1 MARNKELTEAG
12 KLQNN
17 YNIELSN
24 ALNEQRAR
32 LQQREY
38 LEARLAQLKIQSQ
51 SAGMVQV
58 TEKVTEDAT
67 GLQETGRQIQDPY
80 VQPQYRSQY
89 IVPQKE
95 YIVPQKEYVKPV
107 YTGNQY
113 LGDSQDLGMR
123 RSRSLGNINYRTL
136 GTSNLDN

>member
-38 LEARLAQLKIQSQ
+38 LEARLAQLKI
-51 SAGMVQV
+51 
-58 TEKVTEDAT
+58 
-67 GLQETGRQIQDPY
+67 
-80 VQPQYRSQY
+80 
-89 IVPQKE
+89 
-95 YIVPQKEYVKPV
+95 
-107 YTGNQY
+107 
-113 LGDSQDLGMR
+113 
-123 RSRSLGNINYRTL
+123 
-136 GTSNLDN
+136 